1 MFTKDEIQ
9 TFIDIFHSCTIPED
23 VCFHLDIL
31 LNNLNRLK
39 DIEKIMISLC
49 FSDRIDNTKIM
60 EPKYPDYNE
69 HYMSSY
75 SRYIKP
81 LLGYNIEGYDS
92 NWETKMNSIDWKY
105 DTLKNMILN
114 DSNLR
119 YSKI

>member
-39 DIEKIMISLC
+39 DIE
-49 FSDRIDNTKIM
+49 KIM